1 MSANKKF
8 SIEETDKGIQYL
20 YRLREK
26 YAGIGQD
33 FFDYLEGL
41 VQSRGLTYW
50 EYINLNSL
58 LGLQVPR
65 TDYKDEIIFITYHQ
79 ITELYF
85 KLIKIE
91 LEQLTDREEKEYL
104 DLNKWYI
111 RMERVIA
118 YFKHLANS
126 FDVMRSIMSKSDFVK
141 FRMALLP
148 ASGFQSVQ
156 FRHIEIM
163 STNFSNLLNASFRDK
178 KDEPLEALY
187 EEIYWKS
194 GSIDMRTG
202 NKTLTLTE
210 FEDYYDD
217 HLKQFIKNHKY
228 RNLAYLYFRLPQEM
242 KEDEKL
248 KGILRAYDTFF
259 NIHWRF
265 SHLSAAARHLPKDD
279 QGTGGTNWKKYLP
292 PAEQRIQFFESLW
305 TKDEKDTWGES
316 YFKKLFSQHVE
327 KSWMRIPKEEKFG
340 KE

>member
-1 MSANKKF
+1 MSSMKKF
-8 SIEETDKGIQYL
+8 SMEETDKGLQYL

-33 FFDYLEGL
+33 FFAYLEGL

-50 EYINLNSL
+50 EYVNLNSL

-85 KLIKIE
+85 KLIKSE
-91 LEQLTDREEKEYL
+91 LEQLTDGEEKEYL
-104 DLNKWYI
+104 QLEKWYL
-111 RMERVIA
+111 RMERVNA
-118 YFKHLANS
+118 YFKHLTHS
-126 FDVMRSIMSKSDFVK
+126 FDVMRSIMGKSDFVK

-163 STNFSNLLNASFRDK
+163 STNFSNLLNADFRDK

-194 GSIDMRTG
+194 GSIDMHTG

-210 FEDYYDD
+210 FEDYYDES
-217 HLKQFIKNHKY
+217 LKQFIKTYKFK
-228 RNLAYLYFRLPQEM
+228 NLAYLYYRLDSRLKNDNRL
-242 KEDEKL
+242 KEL
-248 KGILRAYDTFF
+248 LRDYDTFF

-265 SHLSAAARHLPKDD
+265 SHLSAAARHLADD
-279 QGTGGTNWKKYLP
+279 RGTGGTNWKKYLP
-292 PAEQRIQFFESLW
+292 PAKQRIQFFESLW
-305 TKDEKDTWGES
+305 TPEEKESWGEA
-316 YFKKLFSQHVE
+316 YFKQLFSKLIE
-327 KSWMRIPKEEKFG
+327 KSWMKIPKEEREPG
-340 KE
+340 A